1 MKFLAW
7 VVLLIGCAGVCAAG
21 DLAGTLAVPHPDH
34 ALVYVEG
41 VAGTFPATTV
51 DMDQHN
57 MIFEP
62 YVVAVVKGGT
72 VRFHN
77 SDVVPHQVAGVGA
90 DQFNLGTISKG
101 GAREYTFNKPGDVG
115 IVCGLHPDM
124 EAYVLVLENPYFA
137 RPDAG
142 GNFRIAGLPPGDYVV
157 KAWYDGKAKKQSV
170 KILESGDAAVKF

>member
-7 VVLLIGCAGVCAAG
+7 VVLLTGCASVCVAG

-57 MIFEP
+57 MVFDP

-101 GAREYTFNKPGDVG
+101 GARDYTFNKPGDVG
-115 IVCGLHPDM
+115 IVCGMHPDM
-124 EAYVLVLENPYFA
+124 EAHVLVLENPYFA

-142 GNFRIAGLPPGDYVV
+142 GNFRISGLPPGDYVV